1 LTPANLLLSL
11 KLQKPFLAALRVL
24 SGVFLHRVI
33 SAIREAG
40 VIREAIVGA
49 LGAVV
54 IGEGRGSP
62 SSRD

>member
-33 SAIREAG
+33 SAIREA
-40 VIREAIVGA
+40 IVGA
-49 LGAVV
+49 LG
-54 IGEGRGSP
+54 RGGHRRRSGLTLKP
-62 SSRD
+62 